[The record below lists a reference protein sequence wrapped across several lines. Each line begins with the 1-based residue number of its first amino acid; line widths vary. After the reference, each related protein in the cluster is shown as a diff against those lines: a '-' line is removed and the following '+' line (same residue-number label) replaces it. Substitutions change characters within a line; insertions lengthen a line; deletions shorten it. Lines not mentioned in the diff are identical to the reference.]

1 LLRYSICLNA
11 PFENCYLHST
21 AFYGEIDVRRRQFI
35 ALVGGAA
42 ASTVAVLAQQTEKIA
57 RIGWLT
63 AQQAASLAPYV
74 DAFRAGLSEVGLIE
88 GRNLL
93 IVFRY
98 GNDAID
104 QVPRLAAELAQ
115 IPVDLIVAQGAA
127 VPVISTLGLSIP
139 VVYVFS
145 GDPVSAGLAT
155 TLAEPKGNMTGLT
168 FMAPD
173 LNGKRL
179 ELLREII
186 PELRRVAVVANPE
199 HPGEHLE
206 RSYSEKVGQR
216 LGILVEYFPTR
227 TQEELEGAFNSMAGN
242 PPQAISLFADGFAI
256 QNRQQIIDFGIAHR
270 APVISGWPVFARSG
284 AICTY
289 GPRLV
294 ASYKR
299 LANYVDRVLKGAKPT
314 ELPIEQPTEFELV
327 INVKTAKALG
337 LTIPTTLLARAD
349 AVVE

>member
-1 LLRYSICLNA
+1 MKRRGFLAGLGCTAVWTLA
-11 PFENCYLHST
+11 AHS
-21 AFYGEIDVRRRQFI
+21 QPP
-35 ALVGGAA
+35 
-42 ASTVAVLAQQTEKIA
+42 ASAA
-57 RIGWLT
+57 RIGWIT
-63 AQQAASLAPYV
+63 AQQAASLTPYV
-74 DAFRAGLSEVGLIE
+74 DAFRASLADLGLVE
-88 GRNLL
+88 GRNLI

-98 GNDAID
+98 GNDAIER
-104 QVPRLAAELAQ
+104 VPQLAAELER

-127 VPVISTLGLSIP
+127 VSLISTLGLKVP

-145 GDPVSAGLAT
+145 GDPVSAGFAGS
-155 TLAEPKGNMTGLT
+155 LAEPRANMTGLS

-179 ELLREII
+179 EMLHEII
-186 PELRRVAVVANPE
+186 PELGRVSVVANPE

-206 RSYSEKVGQR
+206 RSYSENTAKR
-216 LGILVEYFPTR
+216 LGITIQYFPTR
-227 TQEELEGAFNSMAGN
+227 TQEELTSALNTMAAR

-256 QNRQQIIDFGIAHR
+256 QNRQRIIDFGIAHR

-294 ASYKR
+294 VSYRR
-299 LANYVDRVLKGAKPT
+299 LAHYVDRVLKGAKPA

-327 INVKTAKALG
+327 INLKTAKALG
-337 LTIPTTLLARAD
+337 ITIPPSMLARAD
-349 AVVE
+349 EVIE

>member
-1 LLRYSICLNA
+1 
-11 PFENCYLHST
+11 
-21 AFYGEIDVRRRQFI
+21 VKRREFI
-35 ALVGGAA
+35 ALACGA
-42 ASTVAVLAQQTEKIA
+42 VAWPIDARAQQPEKVL

-63 AQQAASLAPYV
+63 AQQAASLTPYV
-74 DAFRAGLSEVGLIE
+74 DAFRASLTELGLVE
-88 GRNLL
+88 GRNLA

-98 GNDAID
+98 GDDVIER
-104 QVPRLAAELAQ
+104 VPQLAAELAQ

-127 VPVISTLGLSIP
+127 VSVISTLNLHVP

-145 GDPVSAGLAT
+145 GDPVSAGFATSLAK
-155 TLAEPKGNMTGLT
+155 PKGNMTGLS

-206 RSYSEKVGQR
+206 RSYSENTGLR
-216 LGILVEYFPTR
+216 LGITIEYFPTR
-227 TQEELEGAFNSMAGN
+227 SQEDLTTALNSMAVR

-294 ASYKR
+294 ASYRR
-299 LANYVDRVLKGAKPT
+299 LAHYVDRVLKGAKPT

-327 INVKTAKALG
+327 INLKTAKALG
-337 LTIPTTLLARAD
+337 ITVPPTLLARAD
-349 AVVE
+349 EVIE